1 VRCPVLALVLPSN
14 AQAKREEAPIASK
27 SPNVSLPP
35 GQHGALFSLHEFA
48 WQFHHHF
55 SVASLVLFSFC
66 NKATPGWSK
75 KKGNVANRVCSCYG
89 LAHSSRDPLPISSF
103 LSPALPANQPPTGL
117 ALAHYIEHLS
127 GWLRLPAKGDD
138 DLRYYSNCT
147 SKVVVVP
154 CFLLYERVHD
164 FFFVKRTK
172 NKGASIHSQ
181 KSSNTTY
188 NFTYLN

>member
-1 VRCPVLALVLPSN
+1 MPCAGFSFAFKCPGQKGGSTDRQQKP
-14 AQAKREEAPIASK
+14 QCFT
-27 SPNVSLPP
+27 PP
-35 GQHGALFSLHEFA
+35 GQHGAFFNLHEFA